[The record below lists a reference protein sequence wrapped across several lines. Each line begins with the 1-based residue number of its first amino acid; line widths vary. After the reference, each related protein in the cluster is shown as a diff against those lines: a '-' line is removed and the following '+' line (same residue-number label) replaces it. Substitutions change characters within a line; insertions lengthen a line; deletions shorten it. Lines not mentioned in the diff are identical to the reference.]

1 MNFRTSETGLEDL
14 KVQEKEIKEE
24 VEEAKKRVADINE
37 ELESIMNELGDAKVS
52 FIYLFLMWC

>member
-1 MNFRTSETGLEDL
+1 MYFRTSETSLEDL

-52 FIYLFLMWC
+52 FLINFMDI

>member
-1 MNFRTSETGLEDL
+1 MFHLSYCRTSETGLEDL
-14 KVQEKEIKEE
+14 KIQEKEIKEE

-52 FIYLFLMWC
+52 ILI

>member
-1 MNFRTSETGLEDL
+1 MYFRTSETSLEDL

-52 FIYLFLMWC
+52 FLINFINIQ